1 MTANKILPLAALLS
15 EVVKLRAAGR
25 LIVFTNGCFD
35 LLHVGHLQCL
45 QFAKAQGDVLIV
57 GINSDASVK
66 RLKGSSR
73 PIVPQGERAM
83 ILAGL
88 TCIDY
93 VTVFDDD
100 TPAAMVAEII
110 PNVLVKGADWA
121 HWVCGSE
128 IVESHGGRVL
138 LFPRFPCRSTSEII
152 GEIASVAR
160 QAPA

>member
-121 HWVCGSE
+121 H
-128 IVESHGGRVL
+128 
-138 LFPRFPCRSTSEII
+138 
-152 GEIASVAR
+152 
-160 QAPA
+160 